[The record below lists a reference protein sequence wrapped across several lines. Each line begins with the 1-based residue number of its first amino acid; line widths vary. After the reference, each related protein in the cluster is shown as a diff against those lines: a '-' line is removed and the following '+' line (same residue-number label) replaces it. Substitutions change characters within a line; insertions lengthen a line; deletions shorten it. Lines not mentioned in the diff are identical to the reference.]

1 MDNVDLSRRTSRNV
15 VVHSGFA
22 LPGRILQAWS
32 HGAQQELIA
41 NATVAR
47 DRLLVLSCALEPYE
61 VSFAK
66 IPALKSMPK
75 PDRGNFQI
83 DEDGSYLYWPQADV
97 HLDLDAIRTAIDP
110 AYREAA
116 LQKKLSHDRRYGAAI
131 ANLRR
136 EKGLKQSAID
146 GLSERQV
153 RRIERGEGV
162 TAKAL
167 QRLAAAHGVGLG
179 EYLERVAEM
188 LADCAVASGASAE
201 ASRRPVL

>member
-1 MDNVDLSRRTSRNV
+1 M
-15 VVHSGFA
+15 
-22 LPGRILQAWS
+22 
-32 HGAQQELIA
+32 IA
-41 NATVAR
+41 DAKASR

-61 VSFAK
+61 VSFAE

-75 PDRGNFQI
+75 PDRGNFKI

-97 HLDLDAIRTAIDP
+97 HLDLDAIRTATCARIAP

-116 LQKKLSHDRRYGAAI
+116 LRKKLTHDRRYGAAI
-131 ANLRR
+131 ARLRR
-136 EKGLKQSAID
+136 EKGLKQSAIA

-162 TAKAL
+162 TSKAL

-179 EYLERVAEM
+179 GSLEQIAEAT
-188 LADCAVASGASAE
+188 ADSGAAADASQRPELSRIETHVSPRPQAELSSARDD
-201 ASRRPVL
+201 AACMHYDRVRCG